1 MTGGGTAA
9 ATAPVLPPR
18 PNPGPEPWTPPRSAT
33 VPALSLALALLAL
46 AIAAGWLRRRRA
58 RRRVAPR
65 RGATRPAAAPET
77 PMARRAARVREA
89 LMARFGPSW
98 GAKTTEEIAAEPGL
112 ADRLGPLRA
121 EQLVRFLHAADRAK
135 FAGDPDPDGDA
146 QPGPW
151 DDWVD
156 DFVAEAGA
164 MSRTRGR

>member
-9 ATAPVLPPR
+9 ATAHVLPPR
-18 PNPGPEPWTPPRSAT
+18 PNPGPEPWAEPRSGTAT
-33 VPALSLALALLAL
+33 ALSLTLAVLALG
-46 AIAAGWLRRRRA
+46 IAAGWLRRRRA
-58 RRRVAPR
+58 RRRRAPR
-65 RGATRPAAAPET
+65 PGASRPPAASET
-77 PMARRAARVREA
+77 PMAGRAARVREA

-121 EQLVRFLHAADRAK
+121 EQLVRFLLAADRAK
-135 FAGDPDPDGDA
+135 FAGDPDADA
-146 QPGPW
+146 DAHSGPW
-151 DDWVD
+151 DVWVD